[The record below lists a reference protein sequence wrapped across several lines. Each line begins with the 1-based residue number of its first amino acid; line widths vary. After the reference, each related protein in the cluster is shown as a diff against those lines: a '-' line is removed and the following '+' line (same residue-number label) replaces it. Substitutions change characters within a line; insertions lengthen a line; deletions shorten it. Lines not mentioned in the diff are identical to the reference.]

1 MSIIP
6 LYIPLMSP
14 KRARALLDRIGCLS
28 HACDL
33 DLLLFLRRH
42 PRAVLTSERLALYV
56 GYGLAEVAESLERL
70 IEAELVVRVQKPTG
84 SARMYLLATPG
95 DLGGWLDTLLQFA
108 STRNGRLAV
117 LAALRAR
124 QASAEPP
131 RSHDP
136 ELRDT
141 RVIRV
146 RPLPRSVRKV
156 RHA

>member
-1 MSIIP
+1 
-6 LYIPLMSP
+6 MSP
-14 KRARALLDRIGCLS
+14 KRARALLDRIGCVS

-33 DLLLFLRRH
+33 DLLLFLHRH
-42 PRAVLTSERLALYV
+42 PRAVLTSERLALYI

-70 IEAELVVRVQKPTG
+70 IEAGLLARVQRPTG
-84 SARMYLLATPG
+84 SARMYLLATTG
-95 DLGGWLDTLLQFA
+95 DLGGWLDTLLKLA

-124 QASAEPP
+124 QASTEPP
-131 RSHDP
+131 RSLDP
-136 ELRDT
+136 ELRDM

-146 RPLPRSVRKV
+146 RPLPQRVREV